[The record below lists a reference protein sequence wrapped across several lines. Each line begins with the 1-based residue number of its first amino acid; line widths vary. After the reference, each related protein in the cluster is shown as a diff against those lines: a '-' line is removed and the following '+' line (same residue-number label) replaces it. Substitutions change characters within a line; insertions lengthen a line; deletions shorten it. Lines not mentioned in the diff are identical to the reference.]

1 MEGTNM
7 AHEILTL
14 KSVHQT
20 EKYGYSHVAKNG
32 NTLYISGQLARDHGV
47 DCVGR
52 GDIEAQTRQVL
63 TNLQNILEEVGGSLR
78 NVAKLTTILTHH
90 SYRETFRKVRP
101 EFFQDPAP
109 ANTLIVVESL
119 ASPDFLIEIEAIAVL
134 DWSHWLNTERKIWHL
149 PQSDHGLRQICLIL
163 LPLNSN
169 LT

>member
-1 MEGTNM
+1 M

-32 NTLYISGQLARDHGV
+32 STLYISGQVARDHGV

-101 EFFQDPAP
+101 EFFQEPAP

-119 ASPDFLIEIEAIAVL
+119 ASPDFLIEIEAIAAL
-134 DWSHWLNTERKIWHL
+134 D
-149 PQSDHGLRQICLIL
+149 
-163 LPLNSN
+163 
-169 LT
+169 

>member
-1 MEGTNM
+1 M

-32 NTLYISGQLARDHGV
+32 NTLYISGQVARDHGV

-101 EFFQDPAP
+101 EFFQEPAP
-109 ANTLIVVESL
+109 ANTLICCGKFGVTRFFNRDRSDCRIRLISLIKHRRKDSTLAAVRSWIAANLSDLTPTPYLKVVS
-119 ASPDFLIEIEAIAVL
+119 
-134 DWSHWLNTERKIWHL
+134 
-149 PQSDHGLRQICLIL
+149 
-163 LPLNSN
+163 
-169 LT
+169 

>member
-1 MEGTNM
+1 M

-32 NTLYISGQLARDHGV
+32 NTLYISGQVARDHGV

-119 ASPDFLIEIEAIAVL
+119 ASPDF
-134 DWSHWLNTERKIWHL
+134 
-149 PQSDHGLRQICLIL
+149 
-163 LPLNSN
+163 
-169 LT
+169 